1 MCPQLRV
8 TLCAW
13 TGVRASDLGCVPV
26 PEGSTALSVRSVRPQ
41 EHTHKHTHTHTHS
54 HPTTSSPQHRC
65 SEQQPAT
72 FPYSNDIKCFHRMYA
87 VGSCQ
92 LALHPQPL
100 ITITGAF
107 RSREVH
113 RETRQERSPQTHS
126 WRVLGV
132 FLTCSWR
139 VFLTSCRSVLD
150 ELSECYWRVVGV
162 SLTCSWRVFS
172 MCSSR
177 VQPPL

>member
-1 MCPQLRV
+1 MSPAACDPVCLNGGACLRPGVCACP
-8 TLCAW
+8 
-13 TGVRASDLGCVPV
+13 GGFY
-26 PEGSTALSVRSVRPQ
+26 GSQCQIGETAGT
-41 EHTHKHTHTHTHS
+41 HTQAHTHTHTHS

-139 VFLTSCRSVLD
+139 VFLTSCRSVID
-150 ELSECYWRVVGV
+150 ELSECY
-162 SLTCSWRVFS
+162 
-172 MCSSR
+172 
-177 VQPPL
+177 